1 MRPTEALF
9 HPPDWGTTTVA
20 QSVQVKRGVSWSKDQ
35 ERIEPRDD
43 RVPVIGIANVQERLK
58 VQDILYLSGLKPAA
72 VAAKRVAAGWTIMV
86 GSNGN
91 PARVGNAVLVR
102 DDTEFLFASFLIGA
116 KPQDDSGL
124 SPEYF
129 YRWLSSE
136 RVQGCLSAS
145 SEGTTSLKNL
155 SQSFFRAMTI
165 PIPPPD
171 EQAAIARILD
181 AVDTVLERTRAA
193 VERARVLR
201 ESLIHDFLSRGTA
214 RKEQRRSA
222 AGFIPRSWTCEP
234 LGKHLAEGPT
244 NGVYRPESDYAAHG
258 TRIVRIDDFDNGRI
272 KSIEGLRRVVVEPV
286 VQTRYS
292 LTQDDVL
299 INRVNALSHIGKATL
314 VPVLQEPTI
323 FESNMM
329 RVRCGQRLLPGFLN
343 LVLCSDTARRHWLAR
358 AKPAVNQASVNQR
371 DARELPVPLPA
382 TVDEQSEIVA
392 IVCSAQKRMDHLNDV
407 ISAQQQLKKSL
418 MDDLLTGRVR
428 VRDAATAG
436 AS

>member
-272 KSIEGLRRVVVEPV
+272 KSIEGLRAGRRRARRPDPILLDARRRADQPRERIVSHRQGDARTRASGADHIRVQHDAGAMRTAIAAGLLEPGA
-286 VQTRYS
+286 
-292 LTQDDVL
+292 VL
-299 INRVNALSHIGKATL
+299 GHCQATL
-314 VPVLQEPTI
+314 ASSSETSCESGECEPARCPRTASAAPRDCGRT
-323 FESNMM
+323 ERDCSH
-329 RVRCGQRLLPGFLN
+329 RVFGTEADGSPE
-343 LVLCSDTARRHWLAR
+343 RRH
-358 AKPAVNQASVNQR
+358 QR
-371 DARELPVPLPA
+371 P
-382 TVDEQSEIVA
+382 
-392 IVCSAQKRMDHLNDV
+392 
-407 ISAQQQLKKSL
+407 
-418 MDDLLTGRVR
+418 
-428 VRDAATAG
+428 AATQEVSHGRPPYGTGPRA
-436 AS
+436 